1 MERKKWILK
10 KLCALSLVVV
20 MCLTLF
26 PHYPAAS
33 AEGTEETEQTCQ
45 WKTETTMPAPIH
57 GCKNILE
64 KDGKIYIVG
73 GLSSVRF
80 NQNELISNKVI
91 IYDTNTKQWSTGKDI
106 PQAYAYSN
114 YAMVGEKIYV
124 MGGETSAPSYTKY
137 TNVYVYDITKD
148 TWETAKPMPKAF
160 CCAGTAVIGD
170 KIYAIGGY
178 DNVSTKDYVQ
188 IYDTKKDSWTVLDT
202 PSTKSKQAYGACHVY
217 KGKIYI
223 IGGEYWTTTDNSI
236 NTVNI
241 YNPENN
247 TWTTGKGMPD
257 ALTQAASVIKDNKIY
272 VMAGVQWAEGKNAVY
287 TDKVYIYDIDKNE
300 WTEGPNLS
308 SKRFGSLA
316 AVAKDKIYLF
326 GGTDAKTDKAVNM
339 VEVLDLNPGK
349 QDPDKLRILMYEN
362 EKQQL
367 SVSYQLEENQTYQ
380 WSSSD
385 ESVVSV
391 DEKGM
396 ATAVGEGEAEVTV
409 ASADG
414 GYTET
419 IAIKVINMRKLAA
432 HIQKGGTVRLYLT
445 EDAAS
450 VTWKSGNDAIA
461 TVDETG
467 VVTGKKKGL
476 VAITAELDGKMY
488 ELYVRVSEAKTE

>member
-45 WKTETTMPAPIH
+45 WKTETTMPMGKFGSGIM
-57 GCKNILE
+57 E

-73 GLSSVRF
+73 GLSSSRF
-80 NQNELISNKVI
+80 NQNEVINTKVI
-91 IYDTNTKQWSTGKDI
+91 VYDSRSKEWSAGKDI
-106 PQAYAYSN
+106 PKVYAYSN
-114 YAMVGEKIYV
+114 CAMVGNKIYV
-124 MGGETSAPSYTKY
+124 IGGETCSPDYTKY

-148 TWETAKPMPKAF
+148 VWETAVSMPKAY
-160 CCAGTAVIGD
+160 CGAGTAVIGD
-170 KIYAIGGY
+170 KIYVVGGY
-178 DNVSTKDYVQ
+178 DSNSTKDYVQ
-188 IYDTKKDSWTVLDT
+188 IYDTKNNSWDVRDI
-202 PSTKSKQAYGACHVY
+202 PSTISKQALGACHVY
-217 KGKIYI
+217 KGKIYM
-223 IGGEYWTTTDNSI
+223 IGGEYWTTQGNSI

-247 TWTTGKGMPD
+247 TWTTGKELPD
-257 ALTQAASVIKDNKIY
+257 ALGLPASVIKENKIY
-272 VMAGVQWAEGKNAVY
+272 ILGGGNYSEGKKAVY
-287 TDKVYIYDIDKNE
+287 SDKVYIYDIEKNE
-300 WTEGPNLS
+300 WTEGPRLS
-308 SKRFGSLA
+308 SKRYGSMATL
-316 AVAKDKIYLF
+316 VNNKIYLF
-326 GGTDAKTDKAVNM
+326 GGKNSETNEMINT
-339 VEVLDLNPGK
+339 VEVLDLNTNE
-349 QDPDKLRILMYEN
+349 LRILMYEN

-367 SVSYQLEENQTYQ
+367 SVSYQLEENHTYQ

-391 DEKGM
+391 DAKGM

-476 VAITAELDGKMY
+476 VAITAELDGKTY